1 MNGSVSLVL
10 PSAGS
15 IFLLSLSKLYRSTEY
30 QKEPAIVRMHP
41 IMLLIDRDWWNK
53 TTEIRIMHT
62 CFTFPVML
70 ITSGEVD
77 RVASKLEIFNENAV
91 NPWKRRRAYTKIV

>member
-1 MNGSVSLVL
+1 MNVSLVL

>member
-1 MNGSVSLVL
+1 MSLVL

-30 QKEPAIVRMHP
+30 QNDPAMVRIHP

-53 TTEIRIMHT
+53 TTEMRIIQT
-62 CFTFPVML
+62 CLTFPVILM
-70 ITSGEVD
+70 TRGDVD
-77 RVASKLEIFNENAV
+77 RVASKLEMFNENAV
-91 NPWKRRRAYTKIV
+91 NPWKIRRA